1 MRKRR
6 GDVALRGFASRC
18 GGCGSAE
25 EEISFLL
32 VLEEGGDG
40 VDLGAAVTSI
50 EQGAHS
56 ESSPR

>member
-1 MRKRR
+1 M
-6 GDVALRGFASRC
+6 ALRGFASRC